1 MDASSDIAM
10 PLDSNASVDGRAVAA
25 EFAKPRRG
33 LTQYLNSAPSALL
46 RRSQTAVMR
55 EER

>member
-10 PLDSNASVDGRAVAA
+10 PLDSNASVDGRAVTA

-33 LTQYLNSAPSALL
+33 LTQYLNSALL